1 MKITCL
7 ALAMLLLF
15 FSCKHQSPSHTGAAI
30 QDSAA
35 FAYPVKN
42 AGYWITDTSHANIII
57 ALKALKAF
65 EKDDTAE
72 MRKYYTDSLM
82 AEFDGCTFL
91 GPRSQY
97 LTRVKMLRD
106 SLKNLSIKLY
116 DYQSVSSKDRKEAWV
131 TIWTLRS
138 FANSQGK
145 LDSLEYVQ
153 DMQFKNGK
161 IVKTGEYVRHLK
173 NH

>member
-1 MKITCL
+1 MKALCSIL
-7 ALAMLLLF
+7 AILLLF
-15 FSCKHQSPSHTGAAI
+15 FSCKHAPSSYRGVTL

-65 EKDDTAE
+65 EKNDTAE
-72 MRKYYTDSLM
+72 MSKYFTDTLM

-97 LTRVKMLRD
+97 LKRAKTIRD
-106 SLKNLSIKLY
+106 SLEDLSIKLY
-116 DYQSVSSKDRKEAWV
+116 DWQSVSSKDRKEAWV
-131 TIWTLRS
+131 TTWTLRS
-138 FANSQGK
+138 YTNSKGHR
-145 LDSLEYVQ
+145 DSLEYVQ
-153 DMQFKNGK
+153 DMQFKDGK
-161 IVKTGEYVRHLK
+161 IVKTGEYVRHIK

>member
-1 MKITCL
+1 MKVFCPM
-7 ALAMLLLF
+7 LAMVLLF
-15 FSCKHQSPSHTGAAI
+15 FSCKHRPNYAGTTLA
-30 QDSAA
+30 DSAA

-42 AGYWITDTSHANIII
+42 ARYWITDTGHTNIIV

-72 MRKYYTDSLM
+72 MSKYFTDTLM

-97 LTRVKMLRD
+97 LKRAKTTRD
-106 SLKNLSIKLY
+106 SLKDLSVKLY
-116 DYQSVSSKDRKEAWV
+116 DWQSVSGKDRKEAWV
-131 TIWTLRS
+131 TTWTLRS
-138 FANSQGK
+138 FTNSKGQR
-145 LDSLEYVQ
+145 DSLEYVQ

-161 IVKTGEYVRHLK
+161 IVKTDEYVRHLK